1 METLQQSKRHFS
13 KLGWMLFFGA
23 LLCFFTQY
31 LPVRLVQQLSPGLL
45 EDSNLSLIISM
56 LPLYLFGMPLMAFL
70 IRRLPAD
77 QIAVHKLNIRQWLLA
92 FCICYGLMY
101 VSNLMGIFTTEI
113 IGILKGSAVENVV
126 AELVAE
132 LSPWA
137 AVPFMVVLAPIFEEY
152 IFRKLIIDR
161 TIHYGEGIAIVVSAF
176 LFALFHGNLNQ
187 FAYAF
192 VLGLFWGFLYAKT
205 GSVKYTIW
213 MHMCINFLGSV
224 PGMLMMRSEA
234 YQGILTLAS
243 ADDLQQLALFLSEHV
258 AELILFMGYSLA
270 IIIFALSGIVLFF
283 INLKKMRLNSGE
295 IVLPKGQR
303 FRTVILN
310 LGMLFNIGFWGVQI
324 ILQLFR

>member
-23 LLCFFTQY
+23 LLCFVTQY

-258 AELILFMGYSLA
+258 AELILFMVYSLA

>member
-23 LLCFFTQY
+23 LLCFVTQY

-77 QIAVHKLNIRQWLLA
+77 RIAVHQLNIRQWLLA

-101 VSNLMGIFTTEI
+101 VSNLMGVFTTEI

-137 AVPFMVVLAPIFEEY
+137 AIPFMVVLAPIFEEY

>member
-23 LLCFFTQY
+23 LLCFVTQY

-77 QIAVHKLNIRQWLLA
+77 RIAVHKLNIRQWLLA

>member
-23 LLCFFTQY
+23 LLCFVTQY

-77 QIAVHKLNIRQWLLA
+77 RIAVRKLNIRQWLLA

-137 AVPFMVVLAPIFEEY
+137 AIPFMVVLAPIFEEY

-187 FAYAF
+187 FSYAF

-258 AELILFMGYSLA
+258 AELILFMVYSLA

>member
-23 LLCFFTQY
+23 LLCFVTQY

-77 QIAVHKLNIRQWLLA
+77 RIAVRKLNIRQWLLA

-137 AVPFMVVLAPIFEEY
+137 AIPFMVVLAPIFEEY

-161 TIHYGEGIAIVVSAF
+161 TIHYGERIAIVVSAF

-258 AELILFMGYSLA
+258 AELILFMVYSLA

-295 IVLPKGQR
+295 IVLPKGQC

>member
-1 METLQQSKRHFS
+1 
-13 KLGWMLFFGA
+13 
-23 LLCFFTQY
+23 
-31 LPVRLVQQLSPGLL
+31 
-45 EDSNLSLIISM
+45 
-56 LPLYLFGMPLMAFL
+56 MAFL

-77 QIAVHKLNIRQWLLA
+77 RIAVHKLNIRQWLLA

-137 AVPFMVVLAPIFEEY
+137 AIPFMVVLAPIFEEY

>member
-23 LLCFFTQY
+23 LLCFVTQY

-77 QIAVHKLNIRQWLLA
+77 RIAVRKLNIRQWLLA

-137 AVPFMVVLAPIFEEY
+137 AIPFMVVLAPIFEEY

-234 YQGILTLAS
+234 YQGILTLAN

-258 AELILFMGYSLA
+258 AELILFMVYSLA

>member
-23 LLCFFTQY
+23 LLCFVTQY

>member
-1 METLQQSKRHFS
+1 
-13 KLGWMLFFGA
+13 
-23 LLCFFTQY
+23 
-31 LPVRLVQQLSPGLL
+31 
-45 EDSNLSLIISM
+45 
-56 LPLYLFGMPLMAFL
+56 
-70 IRRLPAD
+70 
-77 QIAVHKLNIRQWLLA
+77 
-92 FCICYGLMY
+92 
-101 VSNLMGIFTTEI
+101 
-113 IGILKGSAVENVV
+113 
-126 AELVAE
+126 
-132 LSPWA
+132 
-137 AVPFMVVLAPIFEEY
+137 
-152 IFRKLIIDR
+152 
-161 TIHYGEGIAIVVSAF
+161 
-176 LFALFHGNLNQ
+176 
-187 FAYAF
+187 
-192 VLGLFWGFLYAKT
+192 
-205 GSVKYTIW
+205 
-213 MHMCINFLGSV
+213 MCINFLGSV

>member
-23 LLCFFTQY
+23 LLCFVTQY

-56 LPLYLFGMPLMAFL
+56 LLLYLFGMPLMAFL

-77 QIAVHKLNIRQWLLA
+77 RIAVRKLNIRQWLLA

-137 AVPFMVVLAPIFEEY
+137 AIPFMVVLAPIFEEY

-258 AELILFMGYSLA
+258 AELILFMVYSLA

>member
-13 KLGWMLFFGA
+13 KLGWMLFLGA
-23 LLCFFTQY
+23 LLCFVTQY

-77 QIAVHKLNIRQWLLA
+77 RIAVHKLNIRQWLLA

-137 AVPFMVVLAPIFEEY
+137 AIPFMVVLAPIFEEY

>member
-23 LLCFFTQY
+23 LLCFVTQY

-161 TIHYGEGIAIVVSAF
+161 MIHYGEGIAIVVSAF

>member
-23 LLCFFTQY
+23 LLCFVTQY
-31 LPVRLVQQLSPGLL
+31 LPVRLVRQLSPGLL

-77 QIAVHKLNIRQWLLA
+77 RIAVHKLNIRQWLLA

-137 AVPFMVVLAPIFEEY
+137 AIPFMVVLAPIFEEY

-213 MHMCINFLGSV
+213 MHMCINFLGSI
-224 PGMLMMRSEA
+224 PGMLMMHSEA

>member
-1 METLQQSKRHFS
+1 M
-13 KLGWMLFFGA
+13 
-23 LLCFFTQY
+23 
-31 LPVRLVQQLSPGLL
+31 
-45 EDSNLSLIISM
+45 
-56 LPLYLFGMPLMAFL
+56 
-70 IRRLPAD
+70 
-77 QIAVHKLNIRQWLLA
+77 
-92 FCICYGLMY
+92 
-101 VSNLMGIFTTEI
+101 
-113 IGILKGSAVENVV
+113 
-126 AELVAE
+126 
-132 LSPWA
+132 
-137 AVPFMVVLAPIFEEY
+137 
-152 IFRKLIIDR
+152 
-161 TIHYGEGIAIVVSAF
+161 SAF

-192 VLGLFWGFLYAKT
+192 VLGLFWGFLYSKT

>member
-77 QIAVHKLNIRQWLLA
+77 RIAVHKLNIRQWLLA

-137 AVPFMVVLAPIFEEY
+137 AIPFMVVLAPIFEEY

>member
-23 LLCFFTQY
+23 LLCFVTQY

-77 QIAVHKLNIRQWLLA
+77 RIAVHKLNIRQWLLA

-224 PGMLMMRSEA
+224 PGMLMMHSEA

>member
-23 LLCFFTQY
+23 LLCFVTQY

-77 QIAVHKLNIRQWLLA
+77 RIAVRKLNIRQWLLA

-137 AVPFMVVLAPIFEEY
+137 AIPFMVVLAPIFEEY

-192 VLGLFWGFLYAKT
+192 VLGLFWGFLYART

-258 AELILFMGYSLA
+258 AELILFMVYSLA

>member
-13 KLGWMLFFGA
+13 KLGWMLFLGA
-23 LLCFFTQY
+23 LLCFVTQY

-77 QIAVHKLNIRQWLLA
+77 RIAVHKLNIRQWLLA

>member
-13 KLGWMLFFGA
+13 KLGWMLFLGA
-23 LLCFFTQY
+23 LICFVTQY

-77 QIAVHKLNIRQWLLA
+77 RIAVHKLNIRQWLLA

-192 VLGLFWGFLYAKT
+192 VLGLFWGFLYSKT

>member
-23 LLCFFTQY
+23 LLCFVTQY

-77 QIAVHKLNIRQWLLA
+77 RIAVHKLNIRQWLLA

-137 AVPFMVVLAPIFEEY
+137 AIPFMVVLAPIFEEY

>member
-23 LLCFFTQY
+23 LLCFVTQY

-77 QIAVHKLNIRQWLLA
+77 RIAVRKLNIRQWLLA

-137 AVPFMVVLAPIFEEY
+137 AIPFMVVLAPIFEEY

-258 AELILFMGYSLA
+258 AELILFMVYSLA

>member
-23 LLCFFTQY
+23 LLCFVTQY

-77 QIAVHKLNIRQWLLA
+77 RIAVRKLNIRQWLLA

-101 VSNLMGIFTTEI
+101 ISNLMGIFTTEI

-137 AVPFMVVLAPIFEEY
+137 AIPFMVVLAPIFEEY

-258 AELILFMGYSLA
+258 AELILFMVYSLA